1 MVSVGMSQDLYGGVT
16 NNSPATQTALAF
28 DPYIADKFLVSYLI
42 NDSGGGHSPGLR
54 ICTASGT
61 AITLGSQHHLG
72 YNGNDLFRSNENH
85 NAIWNPG
92 TANQLIFSGR
102 KSATPRMAIGTVTG
116 TAVSWGPHL
125 EYAPGYSN
133 QYEAWLLFT
142 GQTPATRFYGLTSA
156 TTGWSTDRYIDV
168 QAFNISG
175 TTISNQG
182 NPATVA
188 QHEWENNAIEE
199 PFAMAAD
206 AAGVKALSLI
216 HI

>member
-1 MVSVGMSQDLYGGVT
+1 GGSPGKQGNCIVGTCDTTGGMVSVGMSQDLYGGVT

-142 GQTPATRFYGLTSA
+142 GQTPATRFYGL
-156 TTGWSTDRYIDV
+156 
-168 QAFNISG
+168 
-175 TTISNQG
+175 
-182 NPATVA
+182 
-188 QHEWENNAIEE
+188 
-199 PFAMAAD
+199 
-206 AAGVKALSLI
+206 
-216 HI
+216 